1 MRARILYA
9 AVVISALVPG
19 GGRVAGQGVVSV
31 RPTIWTSSLGYLG
44 IENLRCD
51 CTSRTERDADGRMFI
66 FRSNPIVTRVDAG
79 SPAAGILM
87 GGDTI
92 TQIDG
97 VSILSVDGTRRF
109 TNIRPGDDVN
119 LLIRRHGRTLRV
131 SIKATDDPGR
141 RVYSRI
147 ITPEADWTTP
157 PFPPEPALAPGVAQ
171 APRPPR
177 AIVAPHVDATITTPR
192 SPRAPTAPRV
202 YATVPGVYVI
212 PPAEPA
218 QPAEPPEAPVPAQPP
233 TPGYRPLA
241 PGAPWVTAVVPTGA
255 PSPAGWFGFS
265 IRCNDCGWSSTGR
278 PGESPV
284 WESDE
289 APEIAMVARRSPA
302 DVAGLKVG
310 DRITHIDGVSIL
322 TTEGRRKFGR
332 VRPRQTVRLTVRR
345 DGRSM
350 TKELRLATRPEYRAV
365 VAATAATPAV
375 APVPPSMR
383 RELRYSGRLE
393 DVTVEVFSAG
403 GPTVERV
410 GDTMIITVGSS
421 VVRIKVDPKK
431 TR

>member
-1 MRARILYA
+1 MAVRARILYA

-19 GGRVAGQGVVSV
+19 GGPVAAQGVASV

-51 CTSRTERDADGRMFI
+51 CTFRTEPDADGRMFI
-66 FRSNPIVTRVDAG
+66 FRSNPVVTRVDAG
-79 SPAAGILM
+79 SPASGILM
-87 GGDTI
+87 AGDTI

-97 VSILSVDGTRRF
+97 VSILSVDGARRF

-119 LLIRRHGRTLRV
+119 LQIRRRGRTMGASL
-131 SIKATDDPGR
+131 KATNDPGH

-147 ITPEADWTTP
+147 ITPEGDWATP
-157 PFPPEPALAPGVAQ
+157 PV
-171 APRPPR
+171 PRQPR
-177 AIVAPHVDATITTPR
+177 AVLAPHVDATIAT
-192 SPRAPTAPRV
+192 PRAPRAATAPRV

-212 PPAEPA
+212 PQAEPA
-218 QPAEPPEAPVPAQPP
+218 QPAEPATPPVPAQPS
-233 TPGYRPLA
+233 PGYRPLA
-241 PGAPWVTAVVPTGA
+241 PGAPWVAAIVPTGA

-265 IRCNDCGWSSTGR
+265 IRCDDCGWSSSGR
-278 PGESPV
+278 PGDSPV
-284 WESDE
+284 WESNE

-302 DVAGLKVG
+302 DIAGLKVG

-332 VRPRQTVRLTVRR
+332 VRPRQTVKLTVRR
-345 DGRSM
+345 DGKSL
-350 TKELRLATRPEYRAV
+350 TKELRLATRPEVLAAI
-365 VAATAATPAV
+365 AATEPTPPAAPV
-375 APVPPSMR
+375 APSRR

-393 DVTVEVFSAG
+393 DVTVEVFSPG